1 MDRYLMTHSLLS
13 SWSFLLK
20 ENPYETAES
29 PADPMEDFMRVLRR
43 EPTET
48 TEAMQNGID
57 FENDVT
63 AIVQGRPVRNEKW
76 QDAAAKVAQII
87 QGGRLQHV
95 AKQTVTVGGTAYLLY
110 GRLDALK
117 AGTIYDIKYSKGYD
131 RGKFFTSTQHPVYLE
146 LVPEANDFVYLV
158 SNGTDVWT
166 EHYTRE
172 ETRSILHTIQSF
184 ADWLD
189 GQGLTPVY
197 RERWLAK

>member
-1 MDRYLMTHSLLS
+1 LAFLITHSLLS
-13 SWSFLLK
+13 AWSFLLK

-29 PADPMEDFMRVLRR
+29 TANPMEDFMRVLRR
-43 EPTET
+43 EPTDT

-63 AIVQGRPVRNEKW
+63 AIVQGRSANNEKW

-95 AKQTVTVGGTAYLLY
+95 AKETVTVGGTPYLLY

-117 AGTIYDIKYSKGYD
+117 GGTIYDIKFSRSYD
-131 RGKFFTSTQHPVYLE
+131 RGKFFTSTQHPAYLE

-172 ETRSILHTIQSF
+172 ETRSILPTIQSF

-197 RERWLAK
+197 RQYWLAK